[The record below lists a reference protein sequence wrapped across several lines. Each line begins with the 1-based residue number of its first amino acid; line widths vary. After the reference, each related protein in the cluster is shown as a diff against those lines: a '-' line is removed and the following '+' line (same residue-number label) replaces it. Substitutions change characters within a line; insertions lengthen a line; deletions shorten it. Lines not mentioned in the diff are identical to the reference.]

1 MYKRTFF
8 SLLSL
13 VKGRVFTKHF
23 VETKIGE
30 IKNLFLAL
38 RLQPR
43 ERRAPSLKFLTILR
57 GDADRKKEKASKN
70 HFPLAFSAFPFSHL
84 GFH

>member
-1 MYKRTFF
+1 MIYKRTFF

-30 IKNLFLAL
+30 IKSLFLAL

-43 ERRAPSLKFLTILR
+43 EMTGSFSKISHYLTWRR
-57 GDADRKKEKASKN
+57 
-70 HFPLAFSAFPFSHL
+70 
-84 GFH
+84 